1 MKPETPRFA
10 VVGHPNKGKSS
21 IVSTLSEDDS
31 VQISSIPGT
40 TVKSREFPM
49 RVGDELLY
57 VLIDTPGFQRAR
69 RALAWMQE
77 RETDAASRPGIVKDF
92 VLNFQ
97 DTDEFQDEC
106 ELLAPLVTGAGILY
120 VVDGSAPYGP
130 EYEAEM
136 EVLRWTGRPSMALIN
151 MIGDGD
157 FASQWQDALGQYFR
171 IVRVFN
177 ALHEDFDKR
186 LELLRAFGQLDE
198 RWREPLERAV
208 RGLNSDRQRRR
219 DRGSRYIAELL
230 YDILTISETRKIGPL
245 DDPED
250 FKESLLEKFKQS
262 LLNRE
267 AACRDRIESLY
278 AYHKLERDEENLEL
292 FDEDLFS
299 EQTWLLWGLNRTQ
312 LIATGAVGG
321 AAIGAGIDLAVGG
334 ADLMLG
340 TVIGTLV
347 GGASAVYS
355 SDKLAEVKVL
365 GLPLGGNELKAG
377 PTKNI
382 NFPYVLLGRALHH
395 HAVIASRTHAQRDA
409 LVIERDTDSFTL
421 RNMTDDLR
429 KSFEKQFV
437 AIRRNSED
445 GGAESATRDLAD
457 LVRRAMVEAESAVGS
472 TN

>member
-1 MKPETPRFA
+1 VTSETPRFA

-31 VQISSIPGT
+31 VQISPIPGT

-49 RVGDELLY
+49 RVGDELMY

-92 VLNFQ
+92 VLAFQ
-97 DTDEFQDEC
+97 NTEEFQDEV
-106 ELLAPLVTGAGILY
+106 ELLAPLTAGAGILY
-120 VVDGSAPYGP
+120 VVDGSQPYGP

-151 MIGDGD
+151 MIGDDD
-157 FASQWQDALGQYFR
+157 FSKDWQDALGQYFR

-177 ALHEDFDKR
+177 ALHEHFDKR
-186 LELLRAFGQLDE
+186 LDLLRAFGQLDE
-198 RWREPLERAV
+198 RWREPLERAI

-219 DRGSRYIAELL
+219 DRSARYISELL
-230 YDILTISETRKIGPL
+230 YDILTLSETSKIGPL
-245 DDPED
+245 DEPDD
-250 FKESLLEKFKQS
+250 YKESLLAKYKKS
-262 LLNRE
+262 LLKSE
-267 AACRDRIESLY
+267 EACRNRIESLY
-278 AYHKLERDEENLEL
+278 AYHRLERDEENLEL

-299 EQTWLLWGLNRTQ
+299 EQTWVLWGLNRTQ

-321 AAIGAGIDLAVGG
+321 AMAGAGIDLALGG
-334 ADLMLG
+334 ADFMLG
-340 TVIGTLV
+340 TVLGTV
-347 GGASAVYS
+347 IGGASAVYS

-382 NFPYVLLGRALHH
+382 NFPYVLLDRQPHPRPA
-395 HAVIASRTHAQRDA
+395 
-409 LVIERDTDSFTL
+409 
-421 RNMTDDLR
+421 
-429 KSFEKQFV
+429 
-437 AIRRNSED
+437 
-445 GGAESATRDLAD
+445 
-457 LVRRAMVEAESAVGS
+457 
-472 TN
+472 